1 MEQAAPLTSHVRA
14 KFYKIDSGREEWLD
28 YRRIAGILK
37 GAGYNGTVGVV
48 FEGQGRQQ
56 LRRPGGDPPRRCPPS
71 RHDRAAVIREILGV
85 RLFGYGVPYR
95 ARVRGGVVEPL
106 ETGPETEAADL
117 AQALARQRG
126 APGTGERDDAWAVSM
141 PFGRCGL
148 NGLPR
153 EHLLVFAAREAWL
166 DLLTWEGPR
175 VVAVKPGQPVAI
187 EPQSVV
193 RLRARPQPGGRVL
206 VAFQTQD
213 RTPLMGNAA
222 PFTLDGEVPEGWDVR
237 LRKGHEAFTEAA
249 GLWDGDRPAYEAAL
263 ERFFGSM
270 AEKLEGDAAVAA
282 VCEEARGAGSYDAAD
297 ERVFFDYQE
306 GMIDEPLL
314 ARIRAQDPELF
325 RFPGMFGGITT
336 LFNCLE

>member
-1 MEQAAPLTSHVRA
+1 M
-14 KFYKIDSGREEWLD
+14 
-28 YRRIAGILK
+28 
-37 GAGYNGTVGVV
+37 
-48 FEGQGRQQ
+48 
-56 LRRPGGDPPRRCPPS
+56 
-71 RHDRAAVIREILGV
+71 IREILGV

-117 AQALARQRG
+117 AQALARLHG
-126 APGTGERDDAWAVSM
+126 APGTGESDDAWAVSM

-153 EHLLVFAAREAWL
+153 EHIRVFAAREAWL
-166 DLLTWEGPR
+166 HLLTWEGPQ

-193 RLRARPQPGGRVL
+193 RLHARPQPGGRVL

-222 PFTLDGEVPEGWDVR
+222 PFTLDGEVPERWNER

-249 GLWDGDRPAYEAAL
+249 GLWAGDRTAYEAAL

-270 AEKLEGDAAVAA
+270 TEKLEGDAGVAA
-282 VCEEARGAGSYDAAD
+282 VCEEAHGAGSYDAAD

-306 GMIDEPLL
+306 GMIHEPLL

-325 RFPGMFGGITT
+325 RFPGMFGGIAT

>member
-1 MEQAAPLTSHVRA
+1 M
-14 KFYKIDSGREEWLD
+14 
-28 YRRIAGILK
+28 
-37 GAGYNGTVGVV
+37 
-48 FEGQGRQQ
+48 
-56 LRRPGGDPPRRCPPS
+56 
-71 RHDRAAVIREILGV
+71 IREILGV

-95 ARVRGGVVEPL
+95 ARFHGGVVEPL

-117 AQALARQRG
+117 AQALSRLRG
-126 APGTGERDDAWAVSM
+126 APGTGETDDAWAVSM

-153 EHLLVFAAREAWL
+153 EHLLVFFAREAWL
-166 DLLTWEGPR
+166 DLLTWEGPQEL
-175 VVAVKPGQPVAI
+175 AVSPGQPVAI

-222 PFTLDGEVPEGWDVR
+222 PFTLDGEVPDRWDER
-237 LRKGHEAFTEAA
+237 LRKGHAEFAEVA
-249 GLWDGDRPAYEAAL
+249 GLWSSDRQGYEAAL

-270 AEKLEGDAAVAA
+270 AEKLEGDAAVAE
-282 VCEEARGAGSYDAAD
+282 VCQEASRAGSYGAEE
-297 ERVFFDYQE
+297 ERPFFDYQK
-306 GMIDEPLL
+306 GMLDEPLL

>member
-1 MEQAAPLTSHVRA
+1 M
-14 KFYKIDSGREEWLD
+14 
-28 YRRIAGILK
+28 
-37 GAGYNGTVGVV
+37 
-48 FEGQGRQQ
+48 
-56 LRRPGGDPPRRCPPS
+56 
-71 RHDRAAVIREILGV
+71 IREILGV

-95 ARVRGGVVEPL
+95 ARFHGGVVEPL
-106 ETGPETEAADL
+106 QTGPEAEAADL
-117 AQALARQRG
+117 AQALARLRG
-126 APGTGERDDAWAVSM
+126 APGTSENDDAWAVSM

-153 EHLLVFAAREAWL
+153 EHLRVFAAREAWL

-175 VVAVKPGQPVAI
+175 EVAVSPGLPVAI

-222 PFTLDGEVPEGWDVR
+222 PFTLDGEVPDRWDER
-237 LRKGHEAFTEAA
+237 LRKGHEAFAAVA
-249 GLWDGDRPAYEAAL
+249 GLWSGDRPAYEAAL

-270 AEKLEGDAAVAA
+270 AEELEGDDAVAA

-297 ERVFFDYQE
+297 EGVFFDYQE
-306 GMIDEPLL
+306 GMLDEPLL
-314 ARIRAQDPELF
+314 ARIRAQDPEMF
-325 RFPGMFGGITT
+325 RFPGMFGGIAT
-336 LFNCLE
+336 LFNCLK

>member
-1 MEQAAPLTSHVRA
+1 M
-14 KFYKIDSGREEWLD
+14 
-28 YRRIAGILK
+28 
-37 GAGYNGTVGVV
+37 
-48 FEGQGRQQ
+48 
-56 LRRPGGDPPRRCPPS
+56 
-71 RHDRAAVIREILGV
+71 IREILGV

-95 ARVRGGVVEPL
+95 ARFERGVVEPL

-117 AQALARQRG
+117 AQALARLRG
-126 APGTGERDDAWAVSM
+126 APGTPGSDDAWALSM

-153 EHLLVFAAREAWL
+153 EHLRVFAAREAWL
-166 DLLTWEGPR
+166 DLLTWDGPQE
-175 VVAVKPGQPVAI
+175 VAVAPGELVAI

-193 RLRARPQPGGRVL
+193 RLRARPHPGGRVL

-213 RTPLMGNAA
+213 RTPLLGNAA
-222 PFTLDGEVPEGWDVR
+222 PFTLDGEVPDRWDER
-237 LRKGHEAFTEAA
+237 LRKGHAAFAEVA
-249 GLWDGDRPAYEAAL
+249 GLWSGDRPAYEAAL
-263 ERFFGSM
+263 RRFFGAM

-282 VCEEARGAGSYDAAD
+282 VAEEARGVGSYDAAD
-297 ERVFFDYQE
+297 EGAFFDYQE

-325 RFPGMFGGITT
+325 RFPGMFGGIAT

>member
-1 MEQAAPLTSHVRA
+1 M
-14 KFYKIDSGREEWLD
+14 
-28 YRRIAGILK
+28 
-37 GAGYNGTVGVV
+37 
-48 FEGQGRQQ
+48 
-56 LRRPGGDPPRRCPPS
+56 
-71 RHDRAAVIREILGV
+71 IREILGV

-95 ARVRGGVVEPL
+95 ARFRGGVVEPH

-117 AQALARQRG
+117 AQALARLRG

-153 EHLLVFAAREAWL
+153 EHIQVFAAREAWL
-166 DLLTWEGPR
+166 DLLTREGPQ

-187 EPQSVV
+187 EPQRVV

-222 PFTLDGEVPEGWDVR
+222 PFTLDGEVPEPWDER
-237 LRKGHEAFTEAA
+237 LRKGHDAFTEVA
-249 GLWDGDRPAYEAAL
+249 GLWIGDRPAYEAAL

-282 VCEEARGAGSYDAAD
+282 VCEEARSAGSYDARD
-297 ERVFFDYQE
+297 ESPFFDCQE
-306 GMIDEPLL
+306 GMIEEPLL
-314 ARIRAQDPELF
+314 ARIRSRDPELF
-325 RFPGMFGGITT
+325 RFPGMFGGIAT

>member
-1 MEQAAPLTSHVRA
+1 M
-14 KFYKIDSGREEWLD
+14 
-28 YRRIAGILK
+28 
-37 GAGYNGTVGVV
+37 
-48 FEGQGRQQ
+48 
-56 LRRPGGDPPRRCPPS
+56 
-71 RHDRAAVIREILGV
+71 IRKILGV

-95 ARVRGGVVEPL
+95 ARVRGGIVEPL
-106 ETGPETEAADL
+106 ETCAETEAADL
-117 AQALARQRG
+117 ARALARLRG
-126 APGTGERDDAWAVSM
+126 APGTGESDDAWAVSM

-175 VVAVKPGQPVAI
+175 GVAVKPGQPVAI
-187 EPQSVV
+187 EPQTVA
-193 RLRARPQPGGRVL
+193 RLRARPRPGGRVL

-222 PFTLDGEVPEGWDVR
+222 PFTLDGEVPEPWDER

-249 GLWDGDRPAYEAAL
+249 GLWAGDKEGYEAAL
-263 ERFFGSM
+263 EGFFGPM
-270 AEKLEGDAAVAA
+270 AGKLEGDAAVAA
-282 VCEEARGAGSYDAAD
+282 VWEEARGAGSYDAAD
-297 ERVFFDYQE
+297 ERVFFDFQE

-314 ARIRAQDPELF
+314 ARIRAQDPEVF
-325 RFPGMFGGITT
+325 RFPGMFGGIAT

>member
-1 MEQAAPLTSHVRA
+1 M
-14 KFYKIDSGREEWLD
+14 
-28 YRRIAGILK
+28 
-37 GAGYNGTVGVV
+37 
-48 FEGQGRQQ
+48 
-56 LRRPGGDPPRRCPPS
+56 
-71 RHDRAAVIREILGV
+71 IREILGV

-117 AQALARQRG
+117 AQALARLRG
-126 APGTGERDDAWAVSM
+126 APRTGESDDAWAVSM

-153 EHLLVFAAREAWL
+153 EHIQVFAAREAWL

-175 VVAVKPGQPVAI
+175 VVAVKQGQPVAI

-222 PFTLDGEVPEGWDVR
+222 PFTLDGEVPEGWDER
-237 LRKGHEAFTEAA
+237 LRKGHEAFTEVA
-249 GLWDGDRPAYEAAL
+249 GLRAGDRPAYEAAL

-282 VCEEARGAGSYDAAD
+282 VCEEARGSGSYDAAD
-297 ERVFFDYQE
+297 EGAFFDCQE

-314 ARIRAQDPELF
+314 ARIRSRDPELF
-325 RFPGMFGGITT
+325 RFPGMFGGIAT

>member
-1 MEQAAPLTSHVRA
+1 M
-14 KFYKIDSGREEWLD
+14 
-28 YRRIAGILK
+28 
-37 GAGYNGTVGVV
+37 
-48 FEGQGRQQ
+48 
-56 LRRPGGDPPRRCPPS
+56 
-71 RHDRAAVIREILGV
+71 IRDIRTAMISDILGV

-95 ARVRGGVVEPL
+95 VRVRDGVVEPF

-117 AQALARQRG
+117 AQALARLG
-126 APGTGERDDAWAVSM
+126 GSPGTGEIDDAWAVSM

-153 EHLLVFAAREAWL
+153 EHLLVFGAREAWL
-166 DLLTWEGPR
+166 EKLTWEGPR
-175 VVAVKPGQPVAI
+175 VIPVIPAQPVAI
-187 EPQSVV
+187 EPQTVV
-193 RLRARPQPGGRVL
+193 RLRALPQPGGRVL

-222 PFTLDGEVPEGWDVR
+222 PFTLDGEVPDRWEER
-237 LRKGHEAFTEAA
+237 LRKGHSDYANTS
-249 GLWDGDRPAYEAAL
+249 LTWSWDKEGYEAAL
-263 ERFFGSM
+263 DRFFGSM

-297 ERVFFDYQE
+297 EGEGVFFDYQE

-314 ARIRAQDPELF
+314 ARIRAQDPGLF
-325 RFPGMFGGITT
+325 RFPGMFGGVAT